1 MNQNTL
7 QKEYTFEGIG
17 LHTGKYAHLTLCPAP
32 ENTGIR
38 FLRTDLG
45 DGAQIDAL
53 AENVSNTARS
63 TTISAGAAKAVTVE
77 HLLSALTGLGVDN
90 ALVKLDN
97 DEVPILDGSARRYV
111 EAILADGLRPQAAE
125 RRFLELDR
133 EIEVRDEQS
142 GAWIRITPADKPS
155 FALTTDFNSRVLG
168 IQKTRWEPG
177 DDYAAQIAP
186 CRTFV
191 FFHDLLPLARLG
203 LIRGGDVDNA
213 IVVAEHP
220 VSDADMEEVCRLL
233 GKPLMKVSREGYLN
247 NLELHFPDECG
258 RHKLLDLI
266 GDLRLAGGWVNAAV
280 SAYKSG
286 HTINTNAAKAL
297 RAALKPT
304 K

>member
-7 QKEYTFEGIG
+7 QKEYTFKGIG

-155 FALTTDFNSRVLG
+155 FALTT
-168 IQKTRWEPG
+168 
-177 DDYAAQIAP
+177 
-186 CRTFV
+186 
-191 FFHDLLPLARLG
+191 
-203 LIRGGDVDNA
+203 
-213 IVVAEHP
+213 P
-220 VSDADMEEVCRLL
+220 VSCTATSN
-233 GKPLMKVSREGYLN
+233 GSTSTPASSASRR
-247 NLELHFPDECG
+247 P
-258 RHKLLDLI
+258 
-266 GDLRLAGGWVNAAV
+266 AGSPATTTPPRSPPAAPSSSSTTSCPSPA
-280 SAYKSG
+280 SA
-286 HTINTNAAKAL
+286 
-297 RAALKPT
+297 
-304 K
+304 